1 MLHKVTIIRLLAPV
15 LLIPLLQG
23 CIGRASPEP
32 TFYHLSAA
40 VPGKGQAAE
49 ASMLPED
56 SLLVVEIGPVT
67 LPEYLQRPQ
76 IVTRSGGSELRIDK
90 FHRWVGSLEDQ
101 IERVVAQSVEQF
113 SDQVRAVGHR
123 QQTVD
128 PALIIELDIDDFTGT
143 PGGDLLLRANWFV
156 SELRNE
162 GEIHHVRRSVIRV
175 SVEGDGYPALVA
187 AHDAALQR
195 LSEEIAAFIRQ
206 DARPASPPLD

>member
-1 MLHKVTIIRLLAPV
+1 MLNAMTIIRLLVPV
-15 LLIPLLQG
+15 LLVAVLQG

-40 VPGKGQAAE
+40 APGKGEAAE

-101 IERVVAQSVEQF
+101 IERVVAQNVEQF
-113 SDQVRAVGHR
+113 SDQLRAVGHR
-123 QQTVD
+123 QQTVE
-128 PALIIELDIDDFTGT
+128 PALIIELDIDDFTGA
-143 PGGDLLLRANWFV
+143 PGAELLLRANWFV
-156 SELRNE
+156 SELNSE
-162 GEIHHVRRSVIRV
+162 GAIHHVRRSVIRV
-175 SVEGDGYPALVA
+175 TVDGDGYPALVA
-187 AHDAALQR
+187 AHDAALER
-195 LSEEIAAFIRQ
+195 LSEEIAAFIQQ
-206 DARPASPPLD
+206 DARPATPPRD

>member
-1 MLHKVTIIRLLAPV
+1 MLHKVTIIRLLAPL

-40 VPGKGQAAE
+40 APGKGQAAE

-175 SVEGDGYPALVA
+175 PVEGDGYPALVA
-187 AHDAALQR
+187 AHNAALQR

-206 DARPASPPLD
+206 DARPASPPRD